1 MVEGIE
7 MYVLGVYD
15 VNVKRVA
22 KVKKIFSQ
30 YMFWVQNSTF
40 EGQLTKAQLRNLTN
54 QLETIINPDEDQ
66 VIFYT
71 IRNKEVFDKTIMG
84 HRENE
89 PSNIL

>member
-1 MVEGIE
+1 

-40 EGQLTKAQLRNLTN
+40 EGELTNAQMRSLKN
-54 QLETIINPDEDQ
+54 QLESIVHPEEDH
-66 VIFYT
+66 VVFYA
-71 IRNKEVFDKTIMG
+71 IRNTEVMKKTVIG
-84 HRENE
+84 NQVST
-89 PSNIL
+89 PSDII